1 MKTFRPFFFL
11 VSSVSVVLFF
21 LISPG
26 TGAAQAPD
34 PYQVTLFQDYNYSN
48 PIGTWKL
55 NPDMRMLN
63 VPKIQAWKYVH
74 SVFVGSK
81 VGALLFPSYNL
92 SSSLR
97 LVQEQGSRLIPY
109 FRFHDSSST
118 GVPEYGGWSLI
129 IYRKD
134 IIDILGVYLYTK
146 QLPSDNWWLGGR
158 FYPLP
163 DDPVQ
168 SQITHSNMVS
178 DIHSDLEFV
187 NSTLSGAGWLGML
200 NYLDVTITFTTG
212 LTLKL
217 PDPNNLSFLYNLS
230 KYKGGQ
236 ISSIQL
242 QYKGPFNSKQAYL
255 TGPGQATGVVMP
267 KVNAPPSGFDY
278 AQAQD
283 LPGQDYNKFMMK
295 GDYVECARACD
306 RDPQCRAFTW
316 VKPGVKGVDAAC
328 CLKSGVPV
336 AAQDPNCISGVR
348 AVVAN
353 APPMGPDTS
362 YRQQASDAAQKKQ
375 KSGSAV
381 ATVSKIPN
389 VAGQWKSSNG
399 LVYDI
404 KQTGDRFEWTVKDK
418 NENASGILKG
428 NNISASWKREL
439 RSGSLE
445 GKITAIDS
453 TGKATQI
460 DWNNGMRFNR

>member
-1 MKTFRPFFFL
+1 MKKLRPLFFL

-55 NPDMRMLN
+55 NPDMRMLQ
-63 VPKIQAWKYVH
+63 VPKIEVFKYVH
-74 SVFVGSK
+74 SIFVGSK

-118 GVPEYGGWSLI
+118 GVSEYGGWSLI

-146 QLPSDNWWLGGR
+146 QLPSDSWWLGGR

-217 PDPNNLSFLYNLS
+217 PDPNNLTFLYNLT

-255 TGPGQATGVVMP
+255 TGPGQSASV
-267 KVNAPPSGFDY
+267 VNAPPSGFDY
-278 AQAQD
+278 TQGKD
-283 LPGQDYNKFMMK
+283 LPGQDYNKFMTK

-306 RDPQCRAFTW
+306 KDPQCRAFTW

-336 AAQDPNCISGVR
+336 ATQNPNCISGVR
-348 AVVAN
+348 VTVVN
-353 APPMGPDTS
+353 APPTGPDTR
-362 YRQQASDAAQKKQ
+362 YIPQTSDVAQKKQ
-375 KSGSAV
+375 KSGSAL
-381 ATVSKIPN
+381 ATASKIPN
-389 VAGQWKSSNG
+389 ISGQWKSSIG
-399 LVYDI
+399 LVYDLT
-404 KQTGDRFEWTVKDK
+404 QQGNQFQWTVAKT
-418 NENASGILKG
+418 NEKG
-428 NNISASWKREL
+428 QGAVNGTALSASWNGPQG
-439 RSGSLE
+439 SGSTT
-445 GKITAIDS
+445 GQITGVDA

-460 DWNNGMRFNR
+460 DWKNGVRFYR